1 MSYETKV
8 IQLKGHRTLLACYS
22 LAPRASHKWVVF
34 LPESSSDFRRGDRQ
48 ELVGLIGAHMAKKF
62 NFLVINKPGVN
73 IDEVDKKV
81 FEKSFRQEKRIQDA
95 LQTLKEI
102 IPSKDKIHLIGYSEG
117 AYNTPVVATKD
128 KRVISISM
136 IGGGTRGW
144 LKEELSNASPKE
156 IPAYERAI
164 KNILKKPTSKKKWNG
179 FTYATWYSYRSDN
192 TLRAL
197 KELKIPAVAIL
208 GARDKVI
215 DLKSAIVDLVL
226 VSERKPIQVHIFGD
240 CGHHFTKH
248 WKPVSR
254 VLGRFLSE
262 QERK

>member
-1 MSYETKV
+1 MSYETKL
-8 IQLKGHRTLLACYS
+8 IPLKGNRSLLACYS

-34 LPESSSDFRRGDRQ
+34 LPESGSEFRHGDRQ

-62 NFLVINKPGVN
+62 NFLVINKPGVEA
-73 IDEVDKKV
+73 DSVDKKI
-81 FEKSFRQEKRIQDA
+81 FEKSFRHEKRIQDTLQA
-95 LQTLKEI
+95 LKAV
-102 IPSKDKIHLIGYSEG
+102 IPAKDKIHLVGYSEG
-117 AYNTPVVATKD
+117 AYNTPVVASKD
-128 KRVISISM
+128 KRIVSISM

-156 IPAYERAI
+156 KPAYERAI
-164 KNILKKPTSKKKWNG
+164 KSIYKKPKSKTKWNG
-179 FTYATWYSYRSDN
+179 FSYATWYSYRSDN

-197 KELKIPAVAIL
+197 KSLNLPALAIL

-215 DLKSAIVDLVL
+215 DLRSAIVDLVL

-248 WKPVSR
+248 WKPVSK

-262 QERK
+262 LEKK

>member
-1 MSYETKV
+1 MSYETK
-8 IQLKGHRTLLACYS
+8 IIHLKGHRTLLACYS
-22 LAPRASHKWVVF
+22 MAPRASHKWVVF
-34 LPESSSDFRRGDRQ
+34 LPESGSEFRHGDRQ
-48 ELVGLIGAHMAKKF
+48 ELVGLIGSHMAKKY
-62 NFLVINKPGVN
+62 NFLVINKPGVEA
-73 IDEVDKKV
+73 DHVDKKV
-81 FEKSFRQEKRIQDA
+81 FEKSFRHEKRIQDA
-95 LQTLKEI
+95 LQTLKEV
-102 IPSKDKIHLIGYSEG
+102 IPPKDKIHLIGYSEG
-117 AYNTPVVATKD
+117 AYNTPVVARKD
-128 KRVISISM
+128 KRIVSIAM

-156 IPAYERAI
+156 KPSYERAI
-164 KNILKKPTSKKKWNG
+164 KSIYKKPKSKNRWNG
-179 FTYATWYSYRSDN
+179 FSYATWYSYRSDN

-197 KELKIPAVAIL
+197 KGLNIPAVAIL

-254 VLGRFLSE
+254 VLSRFLSE